1 MTTMELPRQFLGRY
15 FVMAVFTPGFLVAK
29 WRFILDSSSRSI
41 MRANRQIDGLV
52 FLLTKAVTVLGN
64 FGGFSKG
71 GHLIKLN

>member
-1 MTTMELPRQFLGRY
+1 
-15 FVMAVFTPGFLVAK
+15 
-29 WRFILDSSSRSI
+29 

-71 GHLIKLN
+71 WHLIKLN